1 MKQTLKQLVERFRAD
16 ATDEVEPH
24 LFSTEFVKEAL
35 NDAEHEAAIRARL
48 LHESDDERVCV
59 IDLVPG
65 KSAYRLH
72 DSLYELTH
80 IMRIEDGKHPVQLEI
95 KSVEWLNK
103 EYPDW
108 RTDHKYVLPYLVQT
122 DTGLRLATPP
132 TAAGQLRIEGYRLPL
147 RAMCSDNHT
156 PEIHT
161 AHHDKLV
168 LWALHRAFSQPDA
181 DGFDPQRAEKALAK
195 FTEYF
200 GLRPDADL
208 RRETREDE
216 PVNVSYI

>member
-1 MKQTLKQLVERFRAD
+1 MKQTLKQLVARFRSD
-16 ATDEVEPH
+16 AADEVDPP

-35 NDAEHEAAIRARL
+35 NEAEHEAAIRARL
-48 LHESDDERVCV
+48 LHESDNERVCV
-59 IDLVPG
+59 IALVPG
-65 KSAYRLH
+65 QSAYRLH
-72 DSLYELTH
+72 ESLYELTH
-80 IMRIEDGKHPVQLEI
+80 IMRIEDGQQPVPLEI

-108 RTDHKYVLPYLVQT
+108 RTDHKYVLPYVVQT
-122 DTGLRLATPP
+122 DIGLRLATPP
-132 TAAGQLRIEGYRLPL
+132 KAAGQLRIEGYRLPL
-147 RAMCSDNHT
+147 RAMCSDNDT

-168 LWALHRAFSQPDA
+168 QWALHRAFSQPDA